1 MKDSRLQKKS
11 PFHVFLQ
18 EEQVVRVEEQ
28 AVREAVWE
36 EECRRQREEAR
47 WQLEMMMII
56 VNINMFSI
64 ITIITINIITTMGT
78 LSTEG

>member
-1 MKDSRLQKKS
+1 M
-11 PFHVFLQ
+11 LQ

-47 WQLEMMMII
+47 WHLEMLII
-56 VNINMFSI
+56 VISI
-64 ITIITINIITTMGT
+64 
-78 LSTEG
+78 